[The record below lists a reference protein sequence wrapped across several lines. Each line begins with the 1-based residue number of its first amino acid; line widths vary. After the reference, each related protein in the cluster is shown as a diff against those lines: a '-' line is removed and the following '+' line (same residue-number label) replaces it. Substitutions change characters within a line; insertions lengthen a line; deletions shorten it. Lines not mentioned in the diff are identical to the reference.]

1 MNRAIAATLWSAL
14 AGGLAFGQTPDPLPK
29 FEAADVHVSAKTQ
42 TQFARTSPVRAGR
55 YEVKTASMAD
65 LVRIAYAFDMDK
77 IVGGPSWL
85 ELDRFDVTA
94 KVPAES
100 TPEMHKQML
109 QSLLA
114 ERFKLVTHKE
124 TRPLPTYSLVA
135 KKPNLKE
142 AAGTEDTGCHPQQA
156 SGAPT
161 EGGIRLMSM
170 SANGQ
175 QTTINLGP
183 GMTVT
188 YQCRNVTMET
198 FASSLRTMMGA
209 NLPTTNAV
217 VDETGLKGK
226 FNFDF
231 KYSMSMFGPMPSD
244 PADRIPMQTA
254 LEKQLGLKLEEK
266 QTPTPVIVVDS
277 VERKPTENPPGTA
290 EALPP
295 LPVPTAFEVA
305 SIKPSSPDVRM
316 SRMTTQPGGRLVID
330 GLPLSFVLSRAFNTF
345 NNDEIVGIPPFAQ
358 NDRYDIVAKIPG
370 SAGAAPGMDMEVLGP
385 LIVDLLKERFGLKY
399 HKDER
404 EMTAYSLVAAKPKMK
419 KADPNSRTNCKNP
432 NPPPGAPSGS
442 RLLVCQNV
450 TMAYLAERL
459 QRMTPEL
466 SWPIADN
473 TGLEGGW
480 DLSLTFSQRPMMMM
494 PARPPEAGGG
504 AGMAGGGGGAPMPAA
519 AEPTGGQTIFEAIE
533 KQLGLKLEKGK
544 RSLPVIVIDHL
555 EQKPTEN

>member
-1 MNRAIAATLWSAL
+1 MMTRPIAATVWAAL
-14 AGGLAFGQTPDPLPK
+14 VAGAAIGQTPDALPK
-29 FEAADVHVSAKTQ
+29 FEGADVHLSAKTQ
-42 TQFARTSPVRAGR
+42 NSYLRTSPVRAGR
-55 YEVKTASMAD
+55 YEIKTASIAD
-65 LVRIAYAFDMDK
+65 LIRIAYGFDFEK

-85 ELDRFDVTA
+85 ELDRFDVIA

-114 ERFKLVTHKE
+114 ERFKLVTHKD

-135 KKPNLKE
+135 KKPSLKE
-142 AAGTEDTGCHPQQA
+142 AAGTEDTGCHPVQA
-156 SGAPT
+156 SGPPT
-161 EGGIRLMSM
+161 DGGIRLMSM
-170 SANGQ
+170 NANGQ

-188 YQCRNVTMET
+188 YQCRNVSMET
-198 FASSLRTMMGA
+198 FASSLRGMMGA
-209 NLPTTNAV
+209 NLPTTNDV
-217 VDETGLKGK
+217 IDETGLKGK

-231 KYSMSMFGPMPSD
+231 KYSMSLFGPMPGD
-244 PADRIPMQTA
+244 PADRIPFQTA

-277 VERKPTENPPGTA
+277 VERKPSENPPGTA

-295 LPVPTAFEVA
+295 LPVPTSFDVA
-305 SIKPSSPDVRM
+305 SVKPAAADMRM
-316 SRMTTQPGGRLVID
+316 SRMTTQPGGRFLVE
-330 GLPLSFVLSRAFNTF
+330 GMNLSFIITRAFNTF
-345 NNDEIVGIPPFAQ
+345 NSEEIVGIPGFAQ
-358 NDRYDIVAKIPG
+358 TDRYDIVAKIPG
-370 SAGAAPGMDMEVLGP
+370 TANAGPGMDMDVLGP
-385 LIVDLLKERFGLKY
+385 LILDLLKERFGLKY
-399 HKDER
+399 HKEDR
-404 EMTAYSLVAAKPKMK
+404 EVTAYSLVAAKPKMK
-419 KADPNSRTNCKNP
+419 KADPTSRTNCKQP
-432 NPPPGAPSGS
+432 PAPPGAPQGS
-442 RLLVCQNV
+442 RVLICQNV

-459 QRMTPEL
+459 QNMAPGL
-466 SWPIADN
+466 SWPIADS

-480 DLSLTFSQRPMMMM
+480 DLTLTFSQRPMMMM

-504 AGMAGGGGGAPMPAA
+504 APMAA
-519 AEPTGGQTIFEAIE
+519 ASDPTGGQTIFEAIE

>member
-1 MNRAIAATLWSAL
+1 MTRAILATLWA
-14 AGGLAFGQTPDPLPK
+14 AGMAFGQTPEPLPK
-29 FEAADVHVSAKTQ
+29 FEAADVHVSPKTQ
-42 TQFARTSPVRAGR
+42 NPFARTSPVRAGR
-55 YEVKTASMAD
+55 YEIKSASIAD
-65 LVRIAYAFDMDK
+65 LIRIAYGFDVDK
-77 IVGGPSWL
+77 IIGGPSWL
-85 ELDRFDVTA
+85 ELDRFDIVA

-109 QSLLA
+109 QSLLTD
-114 ERFKLVTHKE
+114 RFKLVTHKD
-124 TRPLPTYSLVA
+124 TRPLPTYSLIA
-135 KKPNLKE
+135 KKPNFKE
-142 AAGTEDTGCHPQQA
+142 AAGTEDTGCHPLQA
-156 SGAPT
+156 TGAPT
-161 EGGIRLMSM
+161 EGGIRMMSM

-183 GMTVT
+183 GMTIT
-188 YQCRNVTMET
+188 YQCRNVSMET

-209 NLPTTNAV
+209 NLPSNGPV
-217 VDETGLKGK
+217 VDETGIKGK

-277 VERKPTENPPGTA
+277 VERKPSDNPPDTA

-295 LPVPTAFEVA
+295 VPVPTAFEVA
-305 SIKPSSPDVRM
+305 SIKPSNPDVRM

-330 GLPLSFVLSRAFNTF
+330 GMPLSFILTRAFNTF
-345 NNDEIVGIPPFAQ
+345 NNDEIVGLPAFAQ
-358 NDRYDIVAKIPG
+358 NDRYDIIAKIPG
-370 SAGAAPGMDMEVLGP
+370 SVGAMPGFMDMDVLGP
-385 LIVDLLKERFGLKY
+385 LILDLMKERFGLKY
-399 HKDER
+399 HKEER

-419 KADPNSRTNCKNP
+419 KADPNSRTNCKQP

-459 QRMTPEL
+459 QRMAPEL

-480 DLSLTFSQRPMMMM
+480 DLSLTFSQRPMM
-494 PARPPEAGGG
+494 AVAVRPPEA
-504 AGMAGGGGGAPMPAA
+504 GGAPMPAA
-519 AEPTGGQTIFEAIE
+519 SEPSGGQTIFEAIE

-544 RSLPVIVIDHL
+544 RPVPVIVVDHL

>member
-1 MNRAIAATLWSAL
+1 MSRVIVATFCLAL
-14 AGGLAFGQTPDPLPK
+14 TAGLAFGQTPDPLPK

-42 TQFARTSPVRAGR
+42 NPFPRTSPVRAGR
-55 YEVKTASMAD
+55 YEIKTASMAD
-65 LVRIAYAFDMDK
+65 LVRIAYGFDLDK

-85 ELDRFDVTA
+85 ELDRFDVIA
-94 KVPAES
+94 KVPADS
-100 TPEMHKQML
+100 TPEANKQML

-124 TRPLPTYSLVA
+124 TRPLPTFSLVA

-142 AAGTEDTGCHPQQA
+142 AAGTEDTGCHPVQA
-156 SGAPT
+156 TGAPQ
-161 EGGIRLMSM
+161 EGGVRLFTMSPT
-170 SANGQ
+170 GQ

-198 FASSLRTMMGA
+198 FASSLRSMMGA
-209 NLPTTNAV
+209 SLPTSNAV

-226 FNFDF
+226 FNFDL

-244 PADRIPMQTA
+244 PADRIPFQTA

-277 VERKPTENPPGTA
+277 VERKPSENPPGTA

-295 LPVPTAFEVA
+295 APVPTSFEVA
-305 SIKPSSPDVRM
+305 SIKPSNPDIRM

-330 GLPLSFVLSRAFNTF
+330 GMPLSFIVSRAFNTF
-345 NNDEIVGIPPFAQ
+345 NNDELVGLPAFAQ
-358 NDRYDIVAKIPG
+358 NDRYDIIAKIPG
-370 SAGAAPGMDMEVLGP
+370 SVGAMPGFMDMDVLGP

-419 KADPNSRTNCKNP
+419 KAEPNSRTNCKTP
-432 NPPPGAPSGS
+432 NPAPGAPSGS
-442 RLLVCQNV
+442 RTLVCQNV
-450 TMAYLAERL
+450 TMAFFAERL

-466 SWPIADN
+466 SWPVADN

-480 DLSLTFSQRPMMMM
+480 DFSLTFNMRPMMM
-494 PARPPEAGGG
+494 PARPPEAGGAG
-504 AGMAGGGGGAPMPAA
+504 AAGGGAPMPAA
-519 AEPTGGQTIFEAIE
+519 SEPTGGQTIFEAIE

-544 RSLPVIVIDHL
+544 RPMPVIVIDHL

>member
-1 MNRAIAATLWSAL
+1 MNRAITATLWSGL
-14 AGGLAFGQTPDPLPK
+14 AAGVAFGQTPDALPK

-42 TQFARTSPVRAGR
+42 NPFARTSPVRAGR
-55 YEVKTASMAD
+55 YEIKFASIAD
-65 LVRIAYAFDMDK
+65 LVRIAYSFDFDK
-77 IVGGPSWL
+77 VVGGPSWL
-85 ELDRFDVTA
+85 ELDRFDIIA

-109 QSLLA
+109 QSVLA

-135 KKPNLKE
+135 RKPNLKE
-142 AAGTEDTGCHPQQA
+142 AAGTEDTGCHPAQA
-156 SGAPT
+156 TGAPQ

-170 SANGQ
+170 NSNGQ

-188 YQCRNVTMET
+188 YQCRNVSMAT
-198 FASSLRTMMGA
+198 FASSLRSMMGA
-209 NLPTTNAV
+209 SLPTSNPV
-217 VDETGLKGK
+217 LDETGIKGNY
-226 FNFDF
+226 NFDL
-231 KYSMSMFGPMPSD
+231 KYSMSLFGPLPGD
-244 PADRIPMQTA
+244 PADRIPFQTA
-254 LEKQLGLKLEEK
+254 IEKQLGLKLEEK

-277 VERKPTENPPGTA
+277 VERKPSDNPPGTA

-295 LPVPTAFEVA
+295 LPVPTSFEVA
-305 SIKPSSPDVRM
+305 SIKPSAPDTRM

-330 GLPLSFVLSRAFNTF
+330 GMPLSFIVSRAFNTF
-345 NNDEIVGIPPFAQ
+345 NNDELVGLPAFAQ
-358 NDRYDIVAKIPG
+358 NDRYDIIAKIPG
-370 SAGAAPGMDMEVLGP
+370 SIGAAPGFMDMDVLGP
-385 LIVDLLKERFGLKY
+385 LVLDLLKERFGLKY

-419 KADPNSRTNCKNP
+419 KAEPNSRTNCKTP

-459 QRMTPEL
+459 QRMTPDL
-466 SWPIADN
+466 SWPIADK

-480 DLSLTFSQRPMMMM
+480 DLSLTFSMRPMMMM
-494 PARPPEAGGG
+494 GPGPRPAE
-504 AGMAGGGGGAPMPAA
+504 GGGGAAMPAA
-519 AEPTGGQTIFEAIE
+519 SDPTGGQTIFEAIE

-544 RSLPVIVIDHL
+544 RSMPVYVIDHI